1 MRCLRSHSS
10 FISAR
15 DLFGPQENHE
25 SFIAN
30 ERNEHDKLLS
40 GRPRVETASYMRI
53 KMNKIMGGNEMTS
66 RSKKRRC
73 WPIFYSVTLLR
84 PRLGQLPIG
93 TRPRQ
98 TNASSSICSS
108 RAVFLQKVYKFL
120 RP

>member
-1 MRCLRSHSS
+1 MRCLRSHLS
-10 FISAR
+10 FISAC

-25 SFIAN
+25 PFIAN
-30 ERNEHDKLLS
+30 VRNAHDKLLS
-40 GRPRVETASYMRI
+40 GRPRVGTASYMRI
-53 KMNKIMGGNEMTS
+53 KMNKIMGGNETTS
-66 RSKKRRC
+66 RSEKR
-73 WPIFYSVTLLR
+73 YSVTLLR